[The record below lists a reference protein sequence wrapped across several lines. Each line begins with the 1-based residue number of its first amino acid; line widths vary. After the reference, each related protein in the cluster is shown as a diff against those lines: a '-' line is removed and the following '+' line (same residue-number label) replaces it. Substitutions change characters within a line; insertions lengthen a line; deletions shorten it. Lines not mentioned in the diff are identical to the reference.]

1 MTTTSREY
9 AEALFELAAQ
19 AGLTKETS
27 EGLETVMSALM
38 QTPAYR
44 ALLASPAIAK
54 EERLNALS
62 ASFSGKIPDILLA
75 ILRMMV
81 SRGHVSALDGMARDY
96 EELARGYRGE
106 AMAVVTSAVPLKEA
120 ETVALRAK
128 LEKKIGRKVTLQC
141 QVNPELIGGVR
152 VEVDGRVIDGS
163 IRNKLEEIK
172 EVMNSLAPRQE
183 KSAVSLKSRL
193 SSMNPKLK

>member
-9 AEALFELAAQ
+9 AEALFELAVQ

-27 EGLETVMSALM
+27 EGLETVVSALM
-38 QTPAYR
+38 QTPEYR
-44 ALLASPAIAK
+44 GLLASPAIGK
-54 EERLNALS
+54 EERLSALDT
-62 ASFSGKIPDILLA
+62 AFRGKVPDILLA

-96 EELARGYRGE
+96 DEMARGFRGE
-106 AMAVVTSAVPLKEA
+106 SMAVVTSAVPLKEA

-128 LEKKIGRKVTLQC
+128 LEKKLGRQVILQC
-141 QVNPELIGGVR
+141 RVDPALIGGVR
-152 VEVDGRVIDGS
+152 VDVDGRVIDGS

-172 EVMNSLAPRQE
+172 EVMNA
-183 KSAVSLKSRL
+183 
-193 SSMNPKLK
+193 

>member
-106 AMAVVTSAVPLKEA
+106 SIAVVTSAVPLKEA

-128 LEKKIGRKVTLQC
+128 LEKKLGRKVTLQC
-141 QVNPELIGGVR
+141 REDPDLIGGIR
-152 VEVDGRVIDGS
+152 VEVDGRIIDGS

-172 EVMNSLAPRQE
+172 EVMNS
-183 KSAVSLKSRL
+183 
-193 SSMNPKLK
+193 

>member
-9 AEALFELAAQ
+9 AEALFELAVQ

-27 EGLETVMSALM
+27 EGLETVISALL

-44 ALLASPAIAK
+44 ALLASPAITK
-54 EERLNALS
+54 EERLNALDS
-62 ASFSGKIPDILLA
+62 AFRGKIPDILLA

-81 SRGHVSALDGMARDY
+81 SRGQVAALNGMARDY
-96 EELARGYRGE
+96 DELARGYRGE
-106 AMAVVTSAVPLKEA
+106 SMAVVTSAVELKEA

-128 LEKKIGRKVTLQC
+128 LEKKLGRQVTLQC
-141 QVNPELIGGVR
+141 VVNPELIGGIR
-152 VEVDGRVIDGS
+152 VEVDGRIIDGS

-172 EVMNSLAPRQE
+172 EVMNS
-183 KSAVSLKSRL
+183 
-193 SSMNPKLK
+193 